1 MPMTV
6 KEYRALCQK
15 NEQENY
21 FFDRYFFRKI
31 SIYFTIIFIRLKIS
45 ANQATFL
52 SLLAALSSC
61 YFLMF
66 NSPFMMLM
74 AVFFIFLYHLLDH
87 VDGELAR
94 YYTAIGRQKPSIQ
107 GQYFDVL
114 IHKYSTNLMLFFL
127 GISVY
132 NLFGYQWVVVLGF
145 AACIG
150 MSAFPNV
157 IASQVMVQ
165 KIANDKDI
173 VFNKQA
179 HEILNLLEK
188 KKEQIKKMHE
198 QNVFKKSKKFVSE
211 LLFFPGALMMIMLVV
226 TIDIFNPGFILF
238 SVEMNFRLVFLIF
251 VTPIYLLNAVR
262 QSMKWMKKFGNI

>member
-1 MPMTV
+1 MKV

-21 FFDRYFFRKI
+21 FFDKYVFRKI
-31 SIYFTIIFIRLKIS
+31 SIYFTIFFIRLKVS

-66 NSPFMMLM
+66 NSPPMMLM
-74 AVFFIFLYHLLDH
+74 AVLLVFLYHMLDH

-94 YYTAIGRQKPSIQ
+94 YYIAKGWQKPSIQ

-132 NLFGYQWVVVLGF
+132 RLS
-145 AACIG
+145 
-150 MSAFPNV
+150 M
-157 IASQVMVQ
+157 
-165 KIANDKDI
+165 
-173 VFNKQA
+173 
-179 HEILNLLEK
+179 
-188 KKEQIKKMHE
+188 
-198 QNVFKKSKKFVSE
+198 
-211 LLFFPGALMMIMLVV
+211 
-226 TIDIFNPGFILF
+226 ILF
-238 SVEMNFRLVFLIF
+238 SCLWGRTCYLK
-251 VTPIYLLNAVR
+251 IY
-262 QSMKWMKKFGNI
+262 STG

>member
-1 MPMTV
+1 MTV

-21 FFDRYFFRKI
+21 FFDKYVFRKI
-31 SIYFTIIFIRLKIS
+31 SIYFTIFFIRMKVS

-52 SLLAALSSC
+52 SLLAALGSC

-66 NSPFMMLM
+66 NSPLMMLM
-74 AVFFIFLYHLLDH
+74 AVALVFLYHLLDH

-94 YYTAIGRQKPSIQ
+94 YYIAKGRQKPSIQ

-132 NLFGYQWVVVLGF
+132 NLYGHQWAVLLGF

-157 IASQVMVQ
+157 IASQVMVM

-173 VFNKQA
+173 VFNNEQA
-179 HEILNLLEK
+179 EEILYLLEK
-188 KKEQIKKMHE
+188 KKEQLKKIHE
-198 QNVFKKSKKFVSE
+198 QNVFKKAKKLFTE
-211 LLFFPGALMMIMLVV
+211 ILFFPGALMMIMLVV
-226 TIDIFNPGFILF
+226 TIDIFNSGFVLF

-262 QSMKWMKKFGNI
+262 QSMKWMQKFENI